1 MFNKI
6 KLLNKDKCVF
16 ITDKLSS
23 ILWPKLRFEI
33 GDRLSNHAV
42 GGLLLQ
48 KNNDDTLEP
57 IWYINRALTAIKLK

>member
-16 ITDKLSS
+16 IIDKLSS

-33 GDRLSNHAV
+33 GGRLSNHAV

-57 IWYINRALTAIKLK
+57 IWYINRALTAIELK